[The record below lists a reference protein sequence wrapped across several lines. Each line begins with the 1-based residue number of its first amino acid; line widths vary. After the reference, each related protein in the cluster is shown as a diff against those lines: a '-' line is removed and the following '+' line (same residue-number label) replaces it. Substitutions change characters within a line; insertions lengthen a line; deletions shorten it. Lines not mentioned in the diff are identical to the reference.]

1 MGTIQNGYEL
11 TGREEDVAGMVVNCA
26 YRVHRQTGPGMLESV
41 YELCFCH
48 ELKKMGL
55 DVKRQVPIDI
65 CYDGILFNEAFRV
78 DIWIENLVVCELK
91 SVQELTRVH
100 YAQLLTYLKFT
111 QNHVGFLLNFNTDLM
126 KNGTRRIVL
135 P

>member
-1 MGTIQNGYEL
+1 
-11 TGREEDVAGMVVNCA
+11 MVVNCA